1 MPQKCLCLNPGW
13 GALERDFTIL
23 FLPGGIPSLLTA
35 AVSFLAQPWP
45 TLSTLNLNAQL
56 PRTPEQGPSL
66 SSLVIFTGVSQLSLS
81 PTNEYVCPQVKFPMA
96 DLL

>member
-56 PRTPEQGPSL
+56 PRALSKDHPSP
-66 SSLVIFTGVSQLSLS
+66 TLSLFFFS
-81 PTNEYVCPQVKFPMA
+81 LQKGSINRTYLIGSLKIK
-96 DLL
+96 

>member
-56 PRTPEQGPSL
+56 PRAPEQEPSL
-66 SSLVIFTGVSQLSLS
+66 PNSKPFFFLLTKGKYKQ
-81 PTNEYVCPQVKFPMA
+81 
-96 DLL
+96 DLPHRVLED